1 MSVYILILRFFS
13 IRLILNSFGDTKLSK
28 MIQHSELIINPDG
41 TIFHLHL
48 KPENIADNIILVGDP
63 GRVDTIGKL
72 FDPIEFSVQNR
83 EFKTVTG
90 RFNNKRLSVI
100 STGIGTDNIDIVLNE
115 LDALVNI
122 DLETRTI
129 KKEHTTLNIVRVG
142 TSGGLQPDLPVN
154 SFVVSEKSIGFDGML
169 NFYANREDISDLAFE
184 KAFRQYTNWDKS
196 LPTFYV
202 VEASQKLLSKF
213 EQDEFR
219 KGVTI
224 SAPGFYGPQ
233 GRVLRLPLAFP
244 ELNKQ
249 IEDFEFGNH
258 KITNFE
264 MESSAIYG
272 LSKMLGHEAL
282 TVCLIIANRV
292 ALTAN
297 EDYRPQ
303 METLIHI
310 VLEQLTK

>member
-1 MSVYILILRFFS
+1 M
-13 IRLILNSFGDTKLSK
+13 KQ
-28 MIQHSELIINPDG
+28 MIQHSELIINGDG
-41 TIFHLHL
+41 SIFHLHL
-48 KPENIADNIILVGDP
+48 KPEHISEQIILVGDP
-63 GRVDTIGKL
+63 ARVDTIASFFNKT
-72 FDPIEFSVQNR
+72 DFSVQNR
-83 EFKTVTG
+83 EFKTTTG
-90 RFNNKRLSVI
+90 WYNEKQITVI

-115 LDALVNI
+115 LDALANI
-122 DLETRTI
+122 DLKTRTI
-129 KKEHTTLNIVRVG
+129 NKKHRSLNIVRIG

-154 SFVVSEKSIGFDGML
+154 SFVVSQKSVGFDGML
-169 NFYANREDISDLAFE
+169 NFYANRESYCDTGFENAF
-184 KAFRQYTNWDKS
+184 KTFSNWNKS

-202 VEASQKLLSKF
+202 VDSSEKLLAKF
-213 EQDEFR
+213 NDPVFF

-233 GRVLRLPLAFP
+233 GRVLRLPLAVP

-249 IEDFEFGNH
+249 IEEFRYQQY

-292 ALTAN
+292 VLEAN
-297 EDYRPQ
+297 ENYHIE
-303 METLIHI
+303 MKKLII
-310 VLEQLTK
+310 QVLDRLTKE

>member
-1 MSVYILILRFFS
+1 M
-13 IRLILNSFGDTKLSK
+13 KQ
-28 MIQHSELIINPDG
+28 MIQHSELIINGDG
-41 TIFHLHL
+41 SIFHLHL
-48 KPENIADNIILVGDP
+48 KPEHISEQIILVGDP
-63 GRVDTIGKL
+63 ARVDTIASFFNKT
-72 FDPIEFSVQNR
+72 DFSIQNR
-83 EFKTVTG
+83 EFKTTTG
-90 RFNNKRLSVI
+90 WYNEKQITVI

-115 LDALVNI
+115 LDALANI
-122 DLETRTI
+122 DLKTRTI
-129 KKEHTTLNIVRVG
+129 NKKHRSLNIVRIG

-154 SFVVSEKSIGFDGML
+154 SFVVSQKSVGFDGML
-169 NFYANREDISDLAFE
+169 NFYANRESYCDTDFENAF
-184 KAFRQYTNWDKS
+184 KTFSNWNKS

-202 VEASQKLLSKF
+202 VDSSEKLLAKF
-213 EQDEFR
+213 NDPVFF

-233 GRVLRLPLAFP
+233 GRVLRLPLAVP

-249 IEDFEFGNH
+249 IEEFRYQQY

-292 ALTAN
+292 VLEAN
-297 EDYRPQ
+297 ENYHIE
-303 METLIHI
+303 MKKLII
-310 VLEQLTK
+310 QVLDRLTKE